1 MQRNF
6 KLSFHWE
13 DWKTI
18 FKIYLNYSIKKGEF
32 LIHYLIDLLAFR
44 LLLIQSSNDIE
55 NDDDQEDNESEE
67 LNQNSEGQEDTPT
80 PVSTQI

>member
-13 DWKTI
+13 NWKTI
-18 FKIYLNYSIKKGEF
+18 FKIYPIYSIIKGEF
-32 LIHYLIDLLAFR
+32 FIHYQIDLLAFR

-67 LNQNSEGQEDTPT
+67 LNQNSEGQKDTPT